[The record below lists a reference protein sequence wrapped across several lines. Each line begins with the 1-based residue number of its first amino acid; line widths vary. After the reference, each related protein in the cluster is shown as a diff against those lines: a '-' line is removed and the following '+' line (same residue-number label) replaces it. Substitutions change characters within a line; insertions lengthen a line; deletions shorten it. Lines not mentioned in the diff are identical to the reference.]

1 MTAALLLVDMQNS
14 FLHPEGENY
23 YPQPEGFVDNVALL
37 LNAARSKGSLVVH
50 TIDRHRPGFTDFES
64 KLLPPH
70 CLNDEFNAEY
80 FNEFGPSGQGNEIEI
95 VKRRYSAFF
104 ATELSL
110 FLNEQ
115 SVDKVVICGLKTNVC
130 VRATVQDAFAYG
142 FNVHVVR
149 EATSSNRSQLAES
162 SLEDIDRYFGQVISM
177 EQALD
182 LLT

>member
-50 TIDRHRPGFTDFES
+50 TIDRHRRGFTDFES
-64 KLLPPH
+64 KRLPPH

-80 FNEFGPSGQGNEIEI
+80 FNEFGPLGRGNEIEI

-149 EATSSNRSQLAES
+149 EATSSNRAQLAES
-162 SLEDIDRYFGQVISM
+162 SLEDIDRYFGRVISM